1 MIDQGMGGW
10 GQYDWIPARFDTLSL
25 EEAISL
31 RARLELEQYLL
42 LPGRATTPYEETIAQ
57 AADDAYRRIIPRL
70 LPLFVFM
77 DGYPFDFLRQ
87 FEPSRSKYGEN
98 SVYVLLLD
106 RKVMSELP
114 TKRMIGR
121 SDMPAVYVGETGKN
135 VWDRAMDHLHGH
147 NSADYVGRN
156 VIGMLT
162 MIQDRFNPLPNREMA
177 KKVEAALAMAL
188 HKAGCTV
195 LGGH

>member
-1 MIDQGMGGW
+1 MKNSLGF
-10 GQYDWIPARFDTLSL
+10 DWIPDQFDTLSL

-42 LPGRATTPYEETIAQ
+42 LPGLANTPYEEALSR
-57 AADDAYRRIIPRL
+57 AVDDAYRRIIPRL

-87 FEPSRSKYGEN
+87 IDPSRGRHGEN

-114 TKRMIGR
+114 PKRMIGR
-121 SDMPAVYVGETGKN
+121 SDMPAVYVGETGKD
-135 VWDRAMDHLHGH
+135 VWDRALDHLYGH
-147 NSADYVGRN
+147 NSGEYVGRN
-156 VIGMLT
+156 VISMLT
-162 MIQDRFNPLPNREMA
+162 MIQDRFNPLPNRDMA
-177 KKVEAALAMAL
+177 KKVEAALTVAL